1 MDETQATEEIGVLGS
16 LLEVQF
22 VDETQAMEDISVL
35 GSLLEVQFVARRD
48 SGDGED
54 KCAW

>member
-1 MDETQATEEIGVLGS
+1 MLGS